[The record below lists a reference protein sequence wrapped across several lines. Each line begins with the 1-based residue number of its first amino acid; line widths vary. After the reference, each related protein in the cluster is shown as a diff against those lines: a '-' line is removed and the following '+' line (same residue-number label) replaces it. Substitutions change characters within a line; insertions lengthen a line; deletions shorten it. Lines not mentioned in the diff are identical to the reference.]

1 MFESLP
7 GLCGDVVNRLES
19 EIEQIELICTS
30 GARGFVAL
38 DVAYALR
45 SVIEL
50 FVVVSESARTDD
62 VDLCSLFTV
71 VG

>member
-1 MFESLP
+1 MNNTQSIIIHSGISF
-7 GLCGDVVNRLES
+7 G
-19 EIEQIELICTS
+19 TS